1 MPWKGGIVLVK
12 RTDNELWIRAKEIG
26 KQRYTATDWTY
37 IFSVYQY
44 LGGNQIGINIIRD
57 NKKYRIVGSLTE
69 NVSLI
74 LDLKT
79 MVVEESP
86 AEAVTLDKKEFITT
100 DPEELLYTYQTKKVP
115 VGTIN
120 PSLMK
125 GQNIQVYAQKVEHQ
139 WNYLVERAPC
149 LR

>member
-1 MPWKGGIVLVK
+1 MVK
-12 RTDNELWIRAKEIG
+12 RTDNELWVRAKEIG

-86 AEAVTLDKKEFITT
+86 AEDVTLDKKEFITT
-100 DPEELLYTYQTKKVP
+100 DPEELLYTYQIKKVP

-125 GQNIQVYAQKVEHQ
+125 GQNIQVYAQKVEYQ
-139 WNYLVERAPC
+139 
-149 LR
+149 

>member
-1 MPWKGGIVLVK
+1 MVK

-69 NVSLI
+69 NISLI

-79 MVVEESP
+79 KVVEESP

-120 PSLMK
+120 PSLTK

-139 WNYLVERAPC
+139 
-149 LR
+149 

>member
-1 MPWKGGIVLVK
+1 MVK

-69 NVSLI
+69 NISLI

-79 MVVEESP
+79 KVVEESP

-139 WNYLVERAPC
+139 WNYLVERVPF

>member
-1 MPWKGGIVLVK
+1 MVK

-69 NVSLI
+69 NISLI

-79 MVVEESP
+79 KVVEESP

-139 WNYLVERAPC
+139 
-149 LR
+149 

>member
-1 MPWKGGIVLVK
+1 MVK

-69 NVSLI
+69 NISLI

-79 MVVEESP
+79 KVVEESP

-115 VGTIN
+115 IGTIN

-139 WNYLVERAPC
+139 
-149 LR
+149 

>member
-1 MPWKGGIVLVK
+1 MTK
-12 RTDNELWIRAKEIG
+12 RTDNELWVRAKEIG

-86 AEAVTLDKKEFITT
+86 AETVTLDKKEFITT
-100 DPEELLYTYQTKKVP
+100 DPEELLYTYQTENVP
-115 VGTIN
+115 IGTIN
-120 PSLMK
+120 PSLTK
-125 GQNIQVYAQKVEHQ
+125 GRDIQVYAQKVEP
-139 WNYLVERAPC
+139 NETI
-149 LR
+149 

>member
-1 MPWKGGIVLVK
+1 MTK
-12 RTDNELWIRAKEIG
+12 RTDNELWVRAKEIG

-86 AEAVTLDKKEFITT
+86 AETVTLDKKEFITT
-100 DPEELLYTYQTKKVP
+100 DPEELLYTYQTKNVP
-115 VGTIN
+115 IGTIN
-120 PSLMK
+120 PSLTK
-125 GQNIQVYAQKVEHQ
+125 GRDIQVYAQKVEP
-139 WNYLVERAPC
+139 NETI
-149 LR
+149 

>member
-1 MPWKGGIVLVK
+1 MTK
-12 RTDNELWIRAKEIG
+12 RTDNELWVRAKEIG

-86 AEAVTLDKKEFITT
+86 AETVTLDKKEFITT
-100 DPEELLYTYQTKKVP
+100 DPEKLLYTYQTKNVP
-115 VGTIN
+115 IGTIN
-120 PSLMK
+120 PSLTK
-125 GQNIQVYAQKVEHQ
+125 GRDIQVYAQKVEP
-139 WNYLVERAPC
+139 NETI
-149 LR
+149 

>member
-1 MPWKGGIVLVK
+1 MVK

-44 LGGNQIGINIIRD
+44 LGGNQIGINIVRD
-57 NKKYRIVGSLTE
+57 NKKYRIIGSLTE
-69 NVSLI
+69 NISLI

-79 MVVEESP
+79 KVVEESP
-86 AEAVTLDKKEFITT
+86 AETVTLDKKEFITT

-139 WNYLVERAPC
+139 
-149 LR
+149 

>member
-1 MPWKGGIVLVK
+1 MVK

-69 NVSLI
+69 NISLI

-79 MVVEESP
+79 KVVEESP

-100 DPEELLYTYQTKKVP
+100 DPEELLYTYQTKKFP

-139 WNYLVERAPC
+139 
-149 LR
+149 

>member
-1 MPWKGGIVLVK
+1 MTK
-12 RTDNELWIRAKEIG
+12 RTDNELWVRAKEIG

-57 NKKYRIVGSLTE
+57 NKKYRIIGSLTE

-86 AEAVTLDKKEFITT
+86 AETVTLDKKEFITT
-100 DPEELLYTYQTKKVP
+100 DPEELLYTYHTKNVP
-115 VGTIN
+115 IGTIN
-120 PSLMK
+120 PSLTK
-125 GQNIQVYAQKVEHQ
+125 GRDIQVYAQKVEP
-139 WNYLVERAPC
+139 NETI
-149 LR
+149 

>member
-1 MPWKGGIVLVK
+1 MVK

-26 KQRYTATDWTY
+26 KQQYTATDWTY

-57 NKKYRIVGSLTE
+57 NKKYRVVGSLTE
-69 NVSLI
+69 NISLI

-79 MVVEESP
+79 KVVEESP

-139 WNYLVERAPC
+139 
-149 LR
+149 

>member
-1 MPWKGGIVLVK
+1 MVK

-69 NVSLI
+69 NISLI

-79 MVVEESP
+79 KVIEESP

-100 DPEELLYTYQTKKVP
+100 DPEELLYIYQTKKVP

-139 WNYLVERAPC
+139 
-149 LR
+149 

>member
-1 MPWKGGIVLVK
+1 MVK

-44 LGGNQIGINIIRD
+44 LGGNQIGINIVRD
-57 NKKYRIVGSLTE
+57 NKKYRIIGSLTE
-69 NVSLI
+69 NISLI

-79 MVVEESP
+79 KVVEESP

-139 WNYLVERAPC
+139 
-149 LR
+149 

>member
-1 MPWKGGIVLVK
+1 MVK

-79 MVVEESP
+79 KVVEESP

-115 VGTIN
+115 IGTIN

-139 WNYLVERAPC
+139 
-149 LR
+149 

>member
-1 MPWKGGIVLVK
+1 MVK

-100 DPEELLYTYQTKKVP
+100 DPDELLYTYQTKKVP

-125 GQNIQVYAQKVEHQ
+125 GRNIQVYAQKVEHQ
-139 WNYLVERAPC
+139 
-149 LR
+149 

>member
-1 MPWKGGIVLVK
+1 LVK

-69 NVSLI
+69 NISLI

-79 MVVEESP
+79 KVVEESP

-139 WNYLVERAPC
+139 
-149 LR
+149 

>member
-1 MPWKGGIVLVK
+1 MVK
-12 RTDNELWIRAKEIG
+12 RTDNELWVRAKEIG

-44 LGGNQIGINIIRD
+44 LGGNQIGINIIHD

-86 AEAVTLDKKEFITT
+86 AEDVTLDKKEFIAT

-125 GQNIQVYAQKVEHQ
+125 DQNIQVYAQKVERQ
-139 WNYLVERAPC
+139 
-149 LR
+149 

>member
-1 MPWKGGIVLVK
+1 MVK

-100 DPEELLYTYQTKKVP
+100 DSEELLYTYQTKKVP

-139 WNYLVERAPC
+139 
-149 LR
+149 

>member
-1 MPWKGGIVLVK
+1 MVK

-69 NVSLI
+69 NISLI
-74 LDLKT
+74 MDLKT
-79 MVVEESP
+79 KVVEESP

-120 PSLMK
+120 PSLTK

-139 WNYLVERAPC
+139 
-149 LR
+149 